1 MKSTIYWIFL
11 DHGEIYKLKKGE
23 KVIGTLLAP
32 PEPSL
37 DDDTYSVALVIENI
51 EEIPK

>member
-11 DHGEIYKLKKGE
+11 DQDVIYKLKKGE
-23 KVIGTLLAP
+23 KIIGTLLAP

-37 DDDTYSVALVIENI
+37 DDDNYSVVLVIEYI
-51 EEIPK
+51 EE